1 MFSGFTPLP
10 LLHHCLSQV
19 SIKLSTWILVI
30 AGTSQLVCRVVEMA
44 QLVIDERSVVR
55 MFCTEARP
63 VLVSAADLELMGLS
77 GNSGRL
83 YVSKAQRAQETMIRL
98 ETVTVAEL
106 SVSLDSEDRIE
117 FRYVW

>member
-1 MFSGFTPLP
+1 M
-10 LLHHCLSQV
+10 HQV
-19 SIKLSTWILVI
+19 HIICFIL
-30 AGTSQLVCRVVEMA
+30 
-44 QLVIDERSVVR
+44 
-55 MFCTEARP
+55 FCNLFRIRTQARP

-77 GNSGRL
+77 GSSGRL